1 AIDVVERG
9 IATPADIDKALTVGY
24 ELGCGPFEY
33 MDIIG
38 LDTVQDKLTG
48 WYNHYKDEV
57 FVRPP
62 SKILAKLVLEGKLGN
77 KTGEGFFK
85 WENGNPLKNR
95 FK

>member
-1 AIDVVERG
+1 M
-9 IATPADIDKALTVGY
+9 TVGY

-38 LDTVQDKLTG
+38 LDTVQDILTGKHIWKIKLVNNWNISG

-57 FVRPP
+57 FIRPP
-62 SKILAKLVLEGKLGN
+62 SKILAKLVLEGKLGK

-85 WENGNPLKNR
+85 WENGNPIK
-95 FK
+95 K